1 MSENELLLVRYQDH
15 VLFKNMD
22 PSRLTPSIRIAVGWP
37 LLENEEYLVL
47 VSDRSQKTL
56 PNEHIPIE
64 SGLIIIKSTILE
76 RRSLEQS

>member
-1 MSENELLLVRYQDH
+1 MMNEKALLLVRYQDH

-22 PSRLTPSIRIAVGWP
+22 PSRLAPSIRIAVGWP

-56 PNEHIPIE
+56 PNEQIPIE

-76 RRSLEQS
+76 RKTIA